1 MQIFPFSALPPR
13 RIISGMMQKII
24 IALALLSAPLLAQ
37 NVEEPLSA
45 QTADGQSID
54 GHINWSQKILVVYG
68 EAVAPDHINNPVQR
82 RLMGFRGAKA
92 VAYRNLLEM
101 VGQVQVDAETRVQNF
116 MVENDSI
123 SVRVQGIVRGAR
135 VQTGSQTESAEGLY
149 RLALEIPLLGAF
161 SQAVLPTDTP
171 PPDRTIS
178 YALPMPA
185 PASALSDSLA
195 LASTLADSLG
205 LPVDAPPAI
214 YVPPKPYT
222 GLIVDARGLDLQPSM
237 SPRIIAQDG
246 RTIYS
251 ASSSDPDYVAE
262 FGLAGYERD
271 LSHAQQSDRL
281 GGAEANPFVVKA
293 TAVSGLYSGDIVLS
307 NFDATLVLMA
317 DIDGGFLHECRV
329 TFLIGPAPIV
339 IDDAF
344 IDSLY
349 IDSTHLDTLSGGD
362 LLELPEQT
370 RPSDSTE

>member
-1 MQIFPFSALPPR
+1 MH
-13 RIISGMMQKII
+13 KIL
-24 IALALLSAPLLAQ
+24 IALALLAAPLLAQ

-45 QTADGQSID
+45 QTADGQAID
-54 GHINWSQKILVVYG
+54 GHIDWSQKILVVYG

-92 VAYRNLLEM
+92 LAYRNLLEM

-116 MVENDSI
+116 MVENDSV

-149 RLALEIPLLGAF
+149 RLALEIPLLGTF
-161 SQAVLPTDTP
+161 SQAVLPTDVP
-171 PPDRTIS
+171 PPDRTIN
-178 YALPMPA
+178 YALPIPA
-185 PASALSDSLA
+185 PASILNDSLLLASDDAAADSLA
-195 LASTLADSLG
+195 

-262 FGLAGYERD
+262 YGLAGYDKD

-293 TAVSGLYSGDIVLS
+293 TAVSGLYSGDIVLGD
-307 NFDATLVLMA
+307 FDATLVLMA
-317 DIDGGFLHECRV
+317 DVDGDFLRECRV
-329 TFLIGPAPIV
+329 TFLLGPEPIV

-362 LLELPEQT
+362 LLELPEQI

>member
-1 MQIFPFSALPPR
+1 MTH
-13 RIISGMMQKII
+13 KIL
-24 IALALLSAPLLAQ
+24 IALVLLFAPLAAQ
-37 NVEEPLSA
+37 NVEETLSA
-45 QTADGQSID
+45 QTADGQPID
-54 GHINWSQKILVVYG
+54 GHIDWSTKILVVYG
-68 EAVAPDHINNPVQR
+68 EAVAPDHINNPVHK

-161 SQAVLPTDTP
+161 SHAVLPTDLP
-171 PPDRTIS
+171 PPDLAIS
-178 YALPMPA
+178 YALPMPV
-185 PASALSDSLA
+185 PAQTDTLAVIAEVDVDSL
-195 LASTLADSLG
+195 SL
-205 LPVDAPPAI
+205 LPDAPPAI

-237 SPRIIAQDG
+237 SPRIIAKDG

-262 FGLAGYERD
+262 YGLVGYDKD
-271 LSHAQQSDRL
+271 LRRARNSDRL
-281 GGAEANPFVVKA
+281 GGETANPFVVKA
-293 TAVSGLYSGDIVLS
+293 ASVSGLYSGDIVLD

-317 DIDGGFLHECRV
+317 DVDGEFLRECRV
-329 TFLIGPAPIV
+329 TFVLGPEPIV

-349 IDSTHLDTLSGGD
+349 IDSPQLDPLSEGEI
-362 LLELPEQT
+362 LELPEQT
-370 RPSDSTE
+370 RPSNSTE

>member
-1 MQIFPFSALPPR
+1 MTH
-13 RIISGMMQKII
+13 KIL
-24 IALALLSAPLLAQ
+24 IALALLSASLWAQ
-37 NVEEPLSA
+37 NVEVPLSA
-45 QTADGQSID
+45 QAADGQPID
-54 GHINWSQKILVVYG
+54 GHIDWSQKILVVYG
-68 EAVAPDHINNPVQR
+68 EAVAPAHISNPVQR

-123 SVRVQGIVRGAR
+123 SVRVRGIVRGAH

-149 RLALEIPLLGAF
+149 RLALEIPLLGTF
-161 SQAVLPTDTP
+161 SQAVLPTDVP

-178 YALPMPA
+178 YALPMA
-185 PASALSDSLA
+185 NSLA
-195 LASTLADSLG
+195 LSADATADSLT

-237 SPRIIAQDG
+237 SPRIIAKDG

-262 FGLAGYERD
+262 YGLVGYDKD
-271 LSHAQQSDRL
+271 LNRARHSERL
-281 GGAEANPFVVKA
+281 GGEEANPFVVKA
-293 TAVSGLYSGDIVLS
+293 AGVSGLYSGDIALD
-307 NFDATLVLMA
+307 NFAATLVLMA
-317 DIDGGFLHECRV
+317 DVDGDFLRECRV
-329 TFLIGPAPIV
+329 TFLLGPEPIV

-349 IDSTHLDTLSGGD
+349 IDTTHLDTLSEGES
-362 LLELPEQT
+362 LELPE
-370 RPSDSTE
+370 